1 MGIRVTCKACETS
14 FSVADDRRGKKIRCK
29 ECEEI
34 CVVPSG
40 GNAGGASNGKRK
52 RDADDERSTP
62 DDDERPRSKKAAKGG
77 NPMLP
82 LALGGGAVVLVLF
95 LLCGGGG
102 AAYFLFF
109 KGRPAPAQDNQP
121 IAAAPDA
128 RDKQAEKP
136 AAPPDNQ
143 PVAPAPANKKID
155 EKPVTVPLA
164 GGGGR
169 RRSCRRE
176 SGMRRLLKARNTRPR
191 TSGSQSSCR
200 PATSRG
206 NEPKS

>member
-40 GNAGGASNGKRK
+40 GNSGGASNGKRK

-77 NPMLP
+77 NLMLP

-164 GGGGR
+164 GGG
-169 RRSCRRE
+169 
-176 SGMRRLLKARNTRPR
+176 
-191 TSGSQSSCR
+191 
-200 PATSRG
+200 PAPVVPKGVGDAAPPQGKEYTPKNKRFTIVMPPG
-206 NEPKS
+206 NSLMASPT